1 MKIRAV
7 IFDLDGTLLDTTE
20 EIHYIFNQLLLINDL
35 PTRSQQFYKDTI
47 GKGIDH
53 LLKRCLPEKFDGDY
67 GSMLEQ
73 AKKLYSINLNKKA
86 RVFEGVPDVLDLLSE
101 KNVRMG
107 IITNKMHHLALRCVD
122 RFFDKYELKT
132 IGAEY
137 LYPKK
142 PDPDS
147 ALSLAQEFGYS
158 SSEVLFIGDSS
169 VDMVTAKNAGMIS
182 AGVLWGNGTC
192 AELEG
197 SGADMVFESPRDL
210 FLFMEK
216 I

>member
-86 RVFEGVPDVLDLLSE
+86 RVFEGVPDILDQLSE
-101 KNVRMG
+101 KNMRMG

-137 LYPKK
+137 LYPRK

-147 ALSLAQEFGYS
+147 ALSLAQEFGHS

-169 VDMVTAKNAGMIS
+169 VDMVTAKNAGMLS

-192 AELEG
+192 AELED

-210 FLFMEK
+210 FLFMDK

>member
-1 MKIRAV
+1 M

-86 RVFEGVPDVLDLLSE
+86 RVFEGVPDILDQLSE
-101 KNVRMG
+101 KNMRMG

-137 LYPKK
+137 LYPRK
-142 PDPDS
+142 PEPDS
-147 ALSLAQEFGYS
+147 AIFLAQEFGYL

-169 VDMVTAKNAGMIS
+169 VDMVTAKNAGMLS

-210 FLFMEK
+210 FLFMDK

>member
-1 MKIRAV
+1 MKINAV
-7 IFDLDGTLLDTTE
+7 IFDLDGTLLDTTD
-20 EIHYIFNQLLLINDL
+20 EIHYIFNQLLSVNGF
-35 PTRSQQFYKDTI
+35 PPRSQQFYKDTI
-47 GKGIDH
+47 GKGIEH
-53 LLKRCLPEKFDGDY
+53 LLKKCLPEQFDGDY

-73 AKKLYSINLNKKA
+73 AKELYSINLNKKA
-86 RVFEGVPDVLDLLSE
+86 RVFEGVPDILDQLSE
-101 KNVRMG
+101 KNMQMG

-122 RFFDKYELKT
+122 KFFNKYDLKT

-137 LYPKK
+137 LYPRK
-142 PDPDS
+142 PEPDS

-182 AGVLWGNGTC
+182 AGVLWGNGSC

-197 SGADMVFESPRDL
+197 SGADMVFDSTRDL
-210 FLFMEK
+210 FNFMEK

>member
-86 RVFEGVPDVLDLLSE
+86 RVFEGVPDILDQLSE
-101 KNVRMG
+101 KNMRMG

-137 LYPKK
+137 LYPRK
-142 PDPDS
+142 PEPDS
-147 ALSLAQEFGYS
+147 AIFLAQEFGYS

-169 VDMVTAKNAGMIS
+169 VDMVTAKNAGMLS

-192 AELEG
+192 AELED

-210 FLFMEK
+210 FLFMDK

>member
-86 RVFEGVPDVLDLLSE
+86 RVFEGVPDILDQLSE
-101 KNVRMG
+101 KNMRMG

-137 LYPKK
+137 LYPRK
-142 PDPDS
+142 PEPDS
-147 ALSLAQEFGYS
+147 AIFLAQEFGYL

-169 VDMVTAKNAGMIS
+169 VDMVTAKNAGMLS
-182 AGVLWGNGTC
+182 AGVLWGNGPC
-192 AELEG
+192 AELED

-210 FLFMEK
+210 FLFMDK